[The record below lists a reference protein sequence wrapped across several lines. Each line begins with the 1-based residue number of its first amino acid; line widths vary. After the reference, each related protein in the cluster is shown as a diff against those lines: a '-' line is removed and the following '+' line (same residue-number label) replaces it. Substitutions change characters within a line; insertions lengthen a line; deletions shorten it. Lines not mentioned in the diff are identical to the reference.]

1 MRLAFVVYKYFPYGG
16 LQRDCARFIEE
27 LHQRGHD
34 CRVYCTDWQGGTL
47 AFVDLRVAPPSRGSN
62 VRRNERFLQW
72 VQADLAT
79 DPVDGIIGFNK
90 MPGLDVYFAGDPC
103 FIDSA
108 LENRNLLYRLGWRFR
123 HFAAWEKAVF
133 DPASTTRILL
143 ISASEQRKFERH
155 YHTPSARMH
164 LLPPGVATDR
174 RRPPDAV
181 SRRAGAR
188 HALGL
193 THDVHT
199 LLFIGSGFITKG
211 LDRAIR
217 ALSRLQAAHPGRRM
231 RLLVAG
237 QDRVGRFGI
246 LTSRQK
252 VHDKVTFLGG
262 RDDIPDLLL
271 AADTL
276 VHPARSEAAGI
287 VLLEAMV
294 AGLPVIATAA
304 CGYAHHI
311 EAAGAGIILPEPF
324 NQASLN
330 DALLQTMNAEFLAQ
344 CRARGLAYAGR
355 EDLYSQHITGAD
367 IIEQVLSETVSV
379 SDV

>member
-1 MRLAFVVYKYFPYGG
+1 
-16 LQRDCARFIEE
+16 
-27 LHQRGHD
+27 
-34 CRVYCTDWQGGTL
+34 
-47 AFVDLRVAPPSRGSN
+47 
-62 VRRNERFLQW
+62 
-72 VQADLAT
+72 
-79 DPVDGIIGFNK
+79 
-90 MPGLDVYFAGDPC
+90 
-103 FIDSA
+103 
-108 LENRNLLYRLGWRFR
+108 
-123 HFAAWEKAVF
+123 
-133 DPASTTRILL
+133 
-143 ISASEQRKFERH
+143 
-155 YHTPSARMH
+155 
-164 LLPPGVATDR
+164 
-174 RRPPDAV
+174 
-181 SRRAGAR
+181 
-188 HALGL
+188 
-193 THDVHT
+193 
-199 LLFIGSGFITKG
+199 
-211 LDRAIR
+211 
-217 ALSRLQAAHPGRRM
+217 M